1 MFWFFSLSEEIL
13 VRNAYFQKKKKK
25 KKNQKHLQ
33 KQSV

>member
-25 KKNQKHLQ
+25 KNQKHLQ